1 MTFRYNN
8 ICILCTSR
16 EETAVAFLAQ
26 ENKYIKNVMW
36 RSASLWATSP
46 VLFTNVVLPDKI
58 GYKFVV
64 YE

>member
-1 MTFRYNN
+1 M
-8 ICILCTSR
+8 
-16 EETAVAFLAQ
+16 VFLAQ
-26 ENKYIKNVMW
+26 ENKCIKKIVMW
-36 RSASLWATSP
+36 RRASLWATSP